1 MNFDSLLSQLRI
13 EYVSS
18 LPEKIQIIRHFYNS
32 GDARGVR
39 EVFHKLKGTG
49 ATYGVPEVSMIGE
62 TLEQFCKTKPTE
74 MKAVVPDALELLQSI
89 HSCRLQNQEFN
100 VSNDPRFLKICQLS
114 K

>member
-1 MNFDSLLSQLRI
+1 MNFDNLLSQLRI

-32 GDARGVR
+32 GDALGVK

-49 ATYGVPEVSMIGE
+49 ATYGVPEISMIGE
-62 TLEQFCKTKPTE
+62 TVEQFCKTKPQD
-74 MKAVVPDALELLQSI
+74 MKTVIPDALALLDSV
-89 HSCRLQNQEFN
+89 HTSRTKNEEFN
-100 VSNDPRFLKICQLS
+100 VSADPRFQRICQLN